1 VSRLWSLVYT
11 TKYRIFTDRGLAD
24 LAVTRTE
31 ENLETTASILI
42 ANNRVAAMVEGV
54 NKFLEDNRLSM
65 LRVANGVSPADLL
78 IELRNFQAIYF
89 NVLKARAFQSGDTA
103 AQAFMNRL
111 RLDIAEKNRQIEASD
126 AALKGLGDYQRSG
139 RSEQVSQSPVMQT
152 EQASTIQIGD
162 SAFSS
167 IVELAERGSYAG
179 LVRQVLDER
188 RELMNEL
195 AALEKERESATI
207 GGNDIT
213 VTPNFVGDA
222 AAALNT
228 LTSQYSQMLRLAED
242 QLRTRGGELFEPL
255 LGPRLGD
262 SPLISLRSM
271 MIVAAAALAG
281 LLLSITGVLI
291 AGSIGRPRPSNA

>member
-1 VSRLWSLVYT
+1 
-11 TKYRIFTDRGLAD
+11 
-24 LAVTRTE
+24 
-31 ENLETTASILI
+31 
-42 ANNRVAAMVEGV
+42 
-54 NKFLEDNRLSM
+54 
-65 LRVANGVSPADLL
+65 
-78 IELRNFQAIYF
+78 
-89 NVLKARAFQSGDTA
+89 
-103 AQAFMNRL
+103 
-111 RLDIAEKNRQIEASD
+111 
-126 AALKGLGDYQRSG
+126 
-139 RSEQVSQSPVMQT
+139 
-152 EQASTIQIGD
+152 
-162 SAFSS
+162 
-167 IVELAERGSYAG
+167 
-179 LVRQVLDER
+179 
-188 RELMNEL
+188 MNEL